1 MCRGKVSEQ
10 GLERDREAETVVLT
24 VIQLGTVIV
33 IQRPA
38 KSTNNTVSAQAGR
51 RSATQQRQTT
61 GGGETRSTVQNPS
74 LSNGACLVVS
84 YPVVFSRLVSSRG
97 LLCDGSANTHA
108 ELTSERVMNL
118 SKVTTNSMSANF
130 LTRDE
135 DSLGLEGIGSELLSV
150 RLSVHL
156 SVRRHGKRRRNDE
169 QRRQIQKEKQN
180 QARRKLPK
188 RRRKRLDRDHEPKTA
203 RGRRNGIATHTCTI
217 RRT

>member
-10 GLERDREAETVVLT
+10 RLERDREAETAVLT

-118 SKVTTNSMSANF
+118 SKVTTDSMSANF

-135 DSLGLEGIGSELLSV
+135 DSLDSEGIGTAV
-150 RLSVHL
+150 CLSVH
-156 SVRRHGKRRRNDE
+156 RHGKRRRNDE

-203 RGRRNGIATHTCTI
+203 GRRRNGIAAHTCTI